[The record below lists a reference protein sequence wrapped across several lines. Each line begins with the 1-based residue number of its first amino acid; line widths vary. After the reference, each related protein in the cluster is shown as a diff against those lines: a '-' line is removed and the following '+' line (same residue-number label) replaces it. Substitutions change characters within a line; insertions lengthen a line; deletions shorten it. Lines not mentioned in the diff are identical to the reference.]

1 MPAIVAT
8 PELLNQARVAYH
20 KLVTGLSAREV
31 VDSNGE
37 RVTFTAANRQALYNY
52 ILELEVQLNPTSA
65 GNQPNNAPMGFLF

>member
-1 MPAIVAT
+1 MPAIVASK
-8 PELLNQARVAYH
+8 ELLDQARVAYH

-52 ILELEVQLNPTSA
+52 ILELEAQLNPPSIGVTPKNGPA
-65 GNQPNNAPMGFLF
+65 TFIF

>member
-8 PELLNQARVAYH
+8 QQMLDQARVAYH

-37 RVTFTAANRQALYNY
+37 RVTFTAANRQALYSY
-52 ILELEVQLNPTSA
+52 ILELESQLNPTAA
-65 GNQPNNAPMGFLF
+65 GAAPSNGPATFIF